1 MAFRVWSV
9 ARRVSR
15 PQPSVMHYVSQHMLF
30 DCTSS
35 SPQFNRST
43 LPPNSRVKFIHE
55 TPIERFEVV
64 KSRVEQHI
72 KEVKCELQDL
82 ETMSTEF
89 HATSTKLKESVRS
102 DMSKVDALAAK
113 INLSPTSKVAVGLAF
128 LCLGFYL

>member
-55 TPIERFEVV
+55 TPIERFE
-64 KSRVEQHI
+64 
-72 KEVKCELQDL
+72 DL